1 MSALMASPILW
12 LALTLGVW
20 LAAIEIQKRS
30 GNMVLANPVLLTI
43 AIIGALLLACHVPY
57 ATYWQGAQAINLLL
71 GPATIA
77 LAVPMARHI
86 ARIGKSL
93 RGMGLAL
100 LAGSLTS
107 MVSAMVLVV
116 ALGGS
121 RSVMLSMAPKSA
133 TTPIAMGVAAQVG
146 GIPAL
151 TAALATAGGIL
162 AALIGKKLLNALG
175 IEDHAI
181 HGFSAGVAGSG
192 IAVAQVTRLGEV
204 ATAFGALGIAL
215 NGVMTSVLLPCVLAV
230 FP

>member
-1 MSALMASPILW
+1 MPILW

-30 GNMVLANPVLLTI
+30 GNRVMANPVLLTI
-43 AIIGALLLACHVPY
+43 VAIGALLLACHIPY

-77 LAVPMARHI
+77 LAVPMVRHI

-107 MVSAMVLVV
+107 MVSAMALVA

-121 RSVMLSMAPKSA
+121 RSVMLSMAPKAA

-151 TAALATAGGIL
+151 TAALAIAGGIL
-162 AALIGKKLLNALG
+162 AALIGKTLLSALG
-175 IEDHAI
+175 IEDRAI

>member
-12 LALTLGVW
+12 LTVTLGVW
-20 LAAIEIQKRS
+20 MAAVEIQKRS
-30 GNMVLANPVLLTI
+30 GHHLLANPVLLTI
-43 AIIGALLLACHVPY
+43 AAIGALLLLGHIPY

-77 LAVPMARHI
+77 LAVPMARNI

-107 MVSAMVLVV
+107 LVSAMVLVN

-133 TTPIAMGVAAQVG
+133 TTPIAMGIAAQVG

-151 TAALATAGGIL
+151 TAALAIAGGIL
-162 AALIGKKLLNALG
+162 AALIGKTVLNALG
-175 IEDHAI
+175 IRDPAI

-192 IAVAQVTRLGEV
+192 IAVAQVTKLGEV